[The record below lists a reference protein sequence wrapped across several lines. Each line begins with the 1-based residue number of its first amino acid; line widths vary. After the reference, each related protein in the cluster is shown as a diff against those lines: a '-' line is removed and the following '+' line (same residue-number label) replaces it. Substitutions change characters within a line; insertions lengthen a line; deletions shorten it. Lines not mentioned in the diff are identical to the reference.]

1 MSSPISRSA
10 SNPRLPLLAG
20 LLCLLAACGGGGSN
34 PAPVPAPLPA
44 PQSLTLSGTAAVGLA
59 LANASVQAKCAGA
72 EATAT
77 TAADGG
83 FRLQL
88 SGASQPCLLRVSA
101 SDGTRLH
108 SLALGAGEQALA
120 NITPLTELLVLRASR
135 KDAASLF
142 DGFNPASAPSAA
154 EWRAAESDV
163 RRLLNGV
170 VDLSALPDLVATPL
184 KAATPGQPST
194 DPQDKLL
201 DALKERASPEQWGS
215 WVRLLASGG
224 PLPDPAAFVPTLAL
238 SDTQITLAAGQ
249 SHRFTATINY
259 PPNGRYLRPPL
270 RWSVVEREGGAIDAL
285 SGAYQAPL
293 QPGTYHVTV
302 VRDDFAGIG
311 ATVEVKVVARDAFVP
326 RLSVPAPELS
336 LRVGQSWRFSAD
348 TNYPPNVMYIRQPVR
363 WSVLEAEGGRID
375 ALSGQYTA
383 PPQVGQYH
391 VRVEREDFPGVSA
404 QISVQVQAWE
414 VLNLHRGL
422 VEAAP
427 SEQRV
432 VRSAA
437 EFKALVDAWQ
447 LQSSPYRP
455 APQVDFGQDMV
466 LAIAEQGSSGCA
478 SLEIAD
484 VRAEAGKLLV
494 AYRERPIPPGIA
506 CTAVITYPVLLV
518 ALPRSELPVE
528 FARRP

>member
-142 DGFNPASAPSAA
+142 DGFNPASAPSSA
-154 EWRAAESDV
+154 EVRAAESDV

-201 DALKERASPEQWGS
+201 DALKERASAEQWSG
-215 WVRLLASGG
+215 WARLLASGG
-224 PLPDPAAFVPTLAL
+224 PLPEPAAFVPTLAL
-238 SDTQITLAAGQ
+238 AENKLTLAAGQ
-249 SHRFTATINY
+249 SHRFTAI
-259 PPNGRYLRPPL
+259 
-270 RWSVVEREGGAIDAL
+270 
-285 SGAYQAPL
+285 
-293 QPGTYHVTV
+293 
-302 VRDDFAGIG
+302 
-311 ATVEVKVVARDAFVP
+311 
-326 RLSVPAPELS
+326 
-336 LRVGQSWRFSAD
+336 
-348 TNYPPNVMYIRQPVR
+348 TNYPPNVRYLRQPLR
-363 WSVLEAEGGRID
+363 
-375 ALSGQYTA
+375 
-383 PPQVGQYH
+383 
-391 VRVEREDFPGVSA
+391 
-404 QISVQVQAWE
+404 
-414 VLNLHRGL
+414 
-422 VEAAP
+422 
-427 SEQRV
+427 
-432 VRSAA
+432 
-437 EFKALVDAWQ
+437 
-447 LQSSPYRP
+447 
-455 APQVDFGQDMV
+455 
-466 LAIAEQGSSGCA
+466 
-478 SLEIAD
+478 
-484 VRAEAGKLLV
+484 
-494 AYRERPIPPGIA
+494 
-506 CTAVITYPVLLV
+506 
-518 ALPRSELPVE
+518 
-528 FARRP
+528 